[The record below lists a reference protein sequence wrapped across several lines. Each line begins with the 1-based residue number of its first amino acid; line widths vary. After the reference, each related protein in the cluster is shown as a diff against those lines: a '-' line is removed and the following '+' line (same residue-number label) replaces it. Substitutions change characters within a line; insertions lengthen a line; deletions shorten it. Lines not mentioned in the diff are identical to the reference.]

1 MPRKRHS
8 STEFPQPMS
17 RLLKAPSRGLAR
29 LMAQARRLQA
39 LDQRLHK
46 LVEPQMAAQVQVAAL
61 HDACLVLVTPSAAL
75 ATRLRMDSDE
85 LLRALNAEGGQHIR
99 ELKIRIAPLSRP
111 RSEPRK
117 RRKLPETARQS
128 LRRFAR
134 DTGDEELME
143 RFKKRDS

>member
-8 STEFPQPMS
+8 STAFPQPMS
-17 RLLKAPSRGLAR
+17 GLLKAPSRGLAR
-29 LMAQARRLQA
+29 LMAQARRLQT

-46 LVEPQMAAQVQVAAL
+46 LVEPQIADQVQVAAL

-75 ATRLRMDSDE
+75 ATRLRMDSDG
-85 LLRALNAEGGQHIR
+85 LLRALNAEGGQHIQ
-99 ELKIRIAPLSRP
+99 ELKIRIAPLARP
-111 RSEPRK
+111 RTEPRK

-128 LRRFAR
+128 LWRFAR
-134 DTGDEELME
+134 DTGDQELLE

>member
-1 MPRKRHS
+1 
-8 STEFPQPMS
+8 MS

-29 LMAQARRLQA
+29 LMAQARRLQT

-46 LVEPQMAAQVQVAAL
+46 LVEPQIADLVQVAAL
-61 HDACLVLVTPSAAL
+61 HDDCLVLVTPSAAL

-85 LLRALNAEGGQHIR
+85 LLRALNAEGGQHIQ
-99 ELKIRIAPLSRP
+99 ELQIRIAPLSRP
-111 RSEPRK
+111 RSEKRK

-134 DTGDEELME
+134 DTGDEDLIE